1 MIKKIPKKEI
11 SYHTICVRQ
20 LYLKKKDFS
29 LIRFVSRE
37 FRKSMLFLSFYRR
50 AIMCRRAVRVNS
62 QLKSHKRFADAF
74 MTYCQLVDNARL
86 YSTNALEGPPK
97 VSLA

>member
-1 MIKKIPKKEI
+1 
-11 SYHTICVRQ
+11 
-20 LYLKKKDFS
+20 
-29 LIRFVSRE
+29 
-37 FRKSMLFLSFYRR
+37 
-50 AIMCRRAVRVNS
+50 MCRRAVRVKS

-97 VSLA
+97 VTHIFLDLLS